1 MTELTIRL
9 DTIDKV
15 KHFSHLMLLCPC
27 EADLLAE
34 RYVINAKSIM
44 DRTSPAAVGTQS
56 PISSVNT
63 PFKKQ
68 IISHFVLYHRIMPH
82 ANGIRQTTS
91 KITRLTGA
99 SRISCL
105 VSA

>member
-44 DRTSPAAVGTQS
+44 GIFSLDLSRPLTM
-56 PISSVNT
+56 
-63 PFKKQ
+63 
-68 IISHFVLYHRIMPH
+68 RIYGEPDGELLQ
-82 ANGIRQTTS
+82 A
-91 KITRLTGA
+91 LA
-99 SRISCL
+99 PYRI
-105 VSA
+105 